1 MKEIE
6 EVRGCLTKLEYPTE
20 QMKAIEEIIM
30 IIGDYKHQIE
40 QLQKENEYLKQE
52 KEALRLGYNEVMGET
67 LLENIKL
74 KERIEEL
81 RKRVKELEA
90 EAYIYIND

>member
-1 MKEIE
+1 
-6 EVRGCLTKLEYPTE
+6 
-20 QMKAIEEIIM
+20 M

>member
-1 MKEIE
+1 
-6 EVRGCLTKLEYPTE
+6 
-20 QMKAIEEIIM
+20 MKAIE
-30 IIGDYKHQIE
+30 QIKSQLKDAGFNNDSLLVTSIE
-40 QLQKENEYLKQE
+40 KAFNELQKENEDLKQE